1 MQSTKTK
8 SLAVLALA
16 SMFLMAFAMTAFWGR
31 GGDRRVR
38 PRPVFYLLG
47 AGAAGGSH
55 RTGADHKGGLQLP
68 VYRDRRRGDPV
79 FRREL

>member
-16 SMFLMAFAMTAFWGR
+16 SMFLMAFAMTAFGAE
-31 GGDRRVR
+31 GETAEYV
-38 PRPVFYLLG
+38 PVFHLLG

-68 VYRDRRRGDPV
+68 VYRDRRRRDPV